1 MRHGQGFDLVF
12 QEWLRIAAQPPGDTR
27 AEPAPGFDRY
37 EPLFDYRPDEMLDDP
52 ASGVALPDLL
62 AMLARLATQMHVGA
76 LRVAGG
82 AGGLPAGYTYVAQ
95 FAIHDL
101 VNTASFRTTLDRN
114 LPRRQFGSIQ
124 SAALDLASL
133 YGGGPAGSPA
143 FFEPTDETE
152 HRARFRLGWMR
163 DSAVARDRNPGP
175 TRQEDI
181 PRLALGP
188 DLGAAPGDRRFD
200 PLLADTRNAD
210 NLILSQLVV
219 MLMKA
224 HNRLYD
230 AAHARAAAGLARNRL
245 FARPFEAARCML
257 TATYRKI
264 LREDFLPRLLPPAA
278 LARLSAPAAADGAV
292 GLEAALA
299 ALRFGHAMVQPV
311 YDFSAVHSAT
321 GPSGPARL
329 ERLMDF
335 FGLHPTQDLPADDTW
350 VIDWAL
356 FFDPPPGGGAA
367 HPRLNVARPLGPT
380 IAEPLRTH
388 PATRVSA
395 PAGLPGLAG
404 HRLGLAWRTMAKGL
418 MARLPTGQAL
428 ARRLAQ
434 AGRIAPGEVLEGA
447 AMEAILRA
455 GRTAGCIGESC
466 PTPADIAFF
475 AKRTPLFFYILA
487 EAQHFGGGARLGPVG
502 GLLVAETFAMAL
514 ADPGFGGEASLDAAA
529 AGLWRELYP
538 DGPAMPGSMPDLA
551 AFAAG

>member
-12 QEWLRIAAQPPGDTR
+12 QEWLRIAAQPPGTR

-37 EPLFDYRPDEMLDDP
+37 EPMFDYTAAEMLDDP
-52 ASGVALPDLL
+52 VSGVPLPDLL
-62 AMLARLATQMHVGA
+62 AMLARLSTQMHVGA
-76 LRVAGG
+76 LKVAGSVG
-82 AGGLPAGYTYVAQ
+82 KMPAGYTYLAQ

-101 VNTASFRTTLDRN
+101 VNTASFRTTQDRN

-124 SAALDLASL
+124 SASLDLASL

-143 FFEPTDETE
+143 FFEPTEETE

-163 DSAVARDRNPGP
+163 DSSGDPARKGLP
-175 TRQEDI
+175 TVQEDI
-181 PRLALGP
+181 PRLPLGP
-188 DLGAAPGDRRFD
+188 ETGAAPGDGRFD

-210 NLILSQLVV
+210 NLIVSQLVV
-219 MLMKA
+219 LLMKA

-230 AAHARAAAGLARNRL
+230 AAHGRAAAGQARNRL

-257 TATYRKI
+257 TATYRQI
-264 LREDFLPRLLPPAA
+264 LRQDFLPRIL
-278 LARLSAPAAADGAV
+278 PAAALPLLAAPPARDAV

-311 YDFSAVHSAT
+311 YDFSAVHSGT

-335 FGLHPTQDLPADDTW
+335 FGLHPTRDLPADDTW

-356 FFDPPPGGGAA
+356 FLDPAPGGAA
-367 HPRLNVARPLGPT
+367 HPRMNRARPLGPT
-380 IAEPLRTH
+380 IAEPLRRH
-388 PATRVSA
+388 ASTRVTA
-395 PAGLPGLAG
+395 PADLPGLGG
-404 HRLGLAWRTMAKGL
+404 HRLGLGWRTMAKGL

-428 ARRLAQ
+428 AQRLVQ
-434 AGRIAPGEVLEGA
+434 AGRLGPADVLTPA
-447 AMEAILRA
+447 ALDRILRA
-455 GRTAGCIGESC
+455 GRTAGCIGERC
-466 PTPADIAFF
+466 VTDADIAFLSQR
-475 AKRTPLFFYILA
+475 APLFFYLLA
-487 EAQHFGGGARLGPVG
+487 EAQETGGGQRLGPVG
-502 GLLVAETFAMAL
+502 GLLVAETFGMAL

-529 AGLWRELYP
+529 ATLWAELFP
-538 DGPAMPGSMPDLA
+538 QGPAMPATMPDLV

>member
-12 QEWLRIAAQPPGDTR
+12 QEWLRIAAQPAPDR

-37 EPLFDYRPDEMLDDP
+37 EPMFDYQPSELLDDP

-76 LRVAGG
+76 LKVAGSVG
-82 AGGLPAGYTYVAQ
+82 RVPAGYTYLGQ

-163 DSAVARDRNPGP
+163 DSSGDPARLGQP

-188 DLGAAPGDRRFD
+188 DVGAAPGDKRFD

-210 NLILSQLVV
+210 NLMISQLVV
-219 MLMKA
+219 LMMKT

-230 AAHARAAAGLARNRL
+230 AAHRLAADGRAHSRL
-245 FARPFEAARCML
+245 FARPFEAARCIL
-257 TATYRKI
+257 TAIYHRI
-264 LREDFLPRLLPPAA
+264 LREDFLPRILPDAA
-278 LARLSAPAAADGAV
+278 LPVLDTPAPAAGV
-292 GLEAALA
+292 RLEAALA
-299 ALRFGHAMVQPV
+299 VLRFGHAMVQPV
-311 YDFSAVHSAT
+311 YDFSAVHSAG
-321 GPSGPARL
+321 GPSGQARL

-335 FGLHPTQDLPADDTW
+335 FGMHPTRDLPADDTW
-350 VIDWAL
+350 VIDWSMFL
-356 FFDPPPGGGAA
+356 DPLPGADR
-367 HPRLNVARPLGPT
+367 PVRMNRARPFGPT

-388 PATRVSA
+388 AATRIA
-395 PAGLPGLAG
+395 PPAELPALAG
-404 HRLGLAWRTMAKGL
+404 HRLGLGWRTMAKGV

-428 ARRLAQ
+428 ARRLVQ
-434 AGRIAPGEVLEGA
+434 AGRINAGDVVPTDALER
-447 AMEAILRA
+447 MLRA
-455 GRTAGCIGESC
+455 GRTAGCIGERC
-466 PTPADIAFF
+466 LTEADIAFL
-475 AKRTPLFFYILA
+475 AQRSPLFFYILA
-487 EAQHFGGGARLGPVG
+487 EARHFTDGDKLGPVG
-502 GLLVAETFAMAL
+502 GLIVAETFASGL
-514 ADPGFGGEASLDAAA
+514 VDPGFGGEVSLRTAATA
-529 AGLWRELYP
+529 LWQELYP
-538 DGPAMPGSMPDLA
+538 SGPAMPATMAELV